1 MSMRVPTSM
10 VSFQSD
16 FLTPSFQAP
25 PPGTRHAAPIA
36 VPHTF
41 LQVERHRR
49 GSRDLT
55 LPRVPRPHP
64 RSRSPRTSRHAPA
77 LSATHAEAATG
88 LTCGSDKV
96 VLTSPWSSISFGSS
110 WRACCSSAWRWRDR
124 RSRGCPSRP
133 RCCTSPL
140 GSCWGLGSPGCCNL
154 DVVTHAS
161 ALERVTELA
170 VIVSLFT
177 AGLKLRVPVLDR
189 RWLIAVRLAVA
200 SMAITVALVA
210 TAIVTVLG
218 LPWGVG
224 IIVGAILAPTDPVLA
239 SDVQVEHPFDQ
250 NRLRFALTG
259 EASLNDGT
267 AFPFLMLGLGLLGL
281 HDLGSGLWRWV
292 AVDVLWATTAGLG
305 VGGALGTAVGKLV
318 LYMRRTHREAV
329 GLDDFLALG
338 LIALAYG
345 IAVACHAYGFLAVFA
360 AGVALRRVER
370 VASVRTRQSQADL
383 TKTAGLSEKEVAVH
397 PDKAPAYMAQAVL
410 AFNEQLERIGE
421 IAIVVVVGAL
431 LSPDL
436 LTWRVLWLTP
446 LLFVLVRP
454 LSVIVGLA
462 GAGVTRREIVLSSW
476 FGVRGVGSVY
486 YLAYAIGHGLPAPV
500 QRPSRQSHV
509 GRHRRVGVGAWR
521 DRHAADGPLGREG

>member
-1 MSMRVPTSM
+1 VEPHLVWFVVAGMLFISMALAGSAISRWP
-10 VSFQSD
+10 
-16 FLTPSFQAP
+16 LTTAMLYL
-25 PPGTRHAAPIA
+25 A
-36 VPHTF
+36 VGVLLGPH
-41 LQVERHRR
+41 V
-49 GSRDLT
+49 
-55 LPRVPRPHP
+55 
-64 RSRSPRTSRHAPA
+64 A
-77 LSATHAEAATG
+77 G
-88 LTCGSDKV
+88 L
-96 VLTSPWSSISFGSS
+96 LH
-110 WRACCSSAWRWRDR
+110 
-124 RSRGCPSRP
+124 
-133 RCCTSPL
+133 
-140 GSCWGLGSPGCCNL
+140 L
-154 DVVTHAS
+154 DVETQAS

-177 AGLKLRVPVLDR
+177 AGLKLRVPLLDR
-189 RWLIAVRLAVA
+189 RWLVAVRLAVA

-210 TAIVTVLG
+210 TATATVLG

-250 NRLRFALTG
+250 NRLRFALTS

-292 AVDVLWATTAGLG
+292 AIDVLWATTGGLG

-345 IAVACHAYGFLAVFA
+345 IAVVCHAYGFLAVFA
-360 AGVALRRVER
+360 AGLALRRVER
-370 VASVRTRQSQADL
+370 VASGRTEQSQATL
-383 TKTAGLSEKEVAVH
+383 TKTAGLSEEEVAVH

-421 IAIVVVVGAL
+421 IAIVVVVGTL
-431 LSPDL
+431 LSADL

-446 LLFVLVRP
+446 LLFVIIRP
-454 LSVIVGLA
+454 LSVVVALA
-462 GAGVTRREIVLSSW
+462 GAGVTRREIVLIGW

-486 YLAYAIGHGLPAPV
+486 YLAYAIVHGLPAPFREQV
-500 QRPSRQSHV
+500 VSLTLVVIATSVLVH
-509 GRHRRVGVGAWR
+509 GVTVT
-521 DRHAADGPLGREG
+521 PLMARWGERANASTKGG